1 MPTQPFPIVLGRPTL
16 PVGLGPPNR
25 YYVALQNSAAL
36 PDYVPPVDF
45 TTVTGVTL
53 RVRRERDGSTASW
66 STSAFTDVTVDGLVA
81 GYALQPGDLSVEGP
95 YIIQA
100 YLSVPGFPD
109 AVVCGEGHVLTV
121 TP

>member
-16 PVGLGPPNR
+16 PVGLGPPNL
-25 YYVALQNSAAL
+25 YYVALQNSAEL

-53 RVRRERDGSTASW
+53 RVQRERDGSTASW
-66 STSAFTDVTVDGLVA
+66 ATNAFTNVTADGLVA
-81 GYALQPGDLSVEGP
+81 AYPLQAGDLSVEGP
-95 YIIQA
+95 YIIQP
-100 YLSVPGFPD
+100 YLSVPGFED
-109 AVVCGEGHVLTV
+109 AVACEEHVLTV